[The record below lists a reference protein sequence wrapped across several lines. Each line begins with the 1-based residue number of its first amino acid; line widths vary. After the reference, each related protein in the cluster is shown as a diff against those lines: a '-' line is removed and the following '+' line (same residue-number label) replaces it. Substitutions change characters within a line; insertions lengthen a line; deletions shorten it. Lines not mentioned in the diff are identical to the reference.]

1 MQGDNLVANN
11 VVASSK
17 LRRQLNGSFESVL
30 DEVVSDPDVGA
41 DDGLLGEL
49 GPAEVAGG
57 HA

>member
-1 MQGDNLVANN
+1 MQGNNLVANN
-11 VVASSK
+11 IVASSK
-17 LRRQLNGSFESVL
+17 LRRQLNRSLEAVF

-41 DDGLLGEL
+41 DDSLLGEL